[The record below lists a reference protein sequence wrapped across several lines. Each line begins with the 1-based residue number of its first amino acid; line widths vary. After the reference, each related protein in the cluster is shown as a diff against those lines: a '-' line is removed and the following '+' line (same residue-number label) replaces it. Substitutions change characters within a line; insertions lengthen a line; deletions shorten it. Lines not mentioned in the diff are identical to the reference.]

1 MPNPRRMNDQLFCGL
16 ALVVASVGSAVASL
30 PWLATAALIAAVP
43 FVVAGVLLAL
53 GSFAERDRTVNS
65 IR

>member
-1 MPNPRRMNDQLFCGL
+1 MNDQLFCGL
-16 ALVVASVGSAVASL
+16 ALAAAAVGSSVANL

-53 GSFAERDRTVNS
+53 GTLAERGDTASSTR
-65 IR
+65 

>member
-1 MPNPRRMNDQLFCGL
+1 MPKRWRMNDQLFCGL
-16 ALVVASVGSAVASL
+16 ALATAAVGSAVANL

-53 GSFAERDRTVNS
+53 GALAERDRTAS
-65 IR
+65 STR